1 MDGKQ
6 NRKSLTAAYKEK
18 RALGGVAAVV
28 CTLTGKRLLLSG
40 ADLRGMQN
48 RFDFSKATGSCVSP
62 RLQSDWNR
70 FGADAFSFE
79 VLETLEQQPTQ
90 DAAAFRADLKALEEL
105 WRERCKPEELY
116 G

>member
-6 NRKSLTAAYKEK
+6 SRKSLTAAYKEK

-28 CTLTGKRLLLSG
+28 CAATGKRLLLSG
-40 ADLRGMQN
+40 TDLRGMQN

-62 RLQSDWNR
+62 RLQSDWSR
-70 FGADAFSFE
+70 LGAGAFSFE

-90 DAAAFRADLKALEEL
+90 DAAAFRADVKALEEL
-105 WRERCKPEELY
+105 WRERYNPEALY
-116 G
+116 